1 MNEKVK
7 EFLWRLTS
15 RKFLL
20 ALLGVV
26 VVFYKDLAGDQIAAI
41 TALIIAFTAAEGAA
55 DYANRTNE
63 TR

>member
-1 MNEKVK
+1 MNPKLK

-26 VVFYKDLAGDQIAAI
+26 VVFFNDLSPEQITAI
-41 TALIIAFTAAEGAA
+41 TTLIISFTAGEAVL
-55 DYANRTNE
+55 DYAARK
-63 TR
+63 

>member
-1 MNEKVK
+1 MNKFN

-26 VVFYKDLAGDQIAAI
+26 AVFWGGLSSEQTTAI
-41 TALIIAFTAAEGAA
+41 TALIIAFTAAEGVA
-55 DYANRTNE
+55 DYKAR
-63 TR
+63 